1 MAVIDVNLAWF
12 QSTGDF
18 ATSMSDLEL
27 AVGAPI
33 EAKTQQPAAMP
44 EENQ

>member
-1 MAVIDVNLAWF
+1 M
-12 QSTGDF
+12 GDF

-33 EAKTQQPAAMP
+33 ETKTQQPPLATP

>member
-1 MAVIDVNLAWF
+1 M
-12 QSTGDF
+12 GEF
-18 ATSMSDLEL
+18 ASSMSDLEL

-33 EAKTQQPAAMP
+33 EAKTQQPSVAAP